1 MTPPSMRPEVCP
13 ARTEPRRPDTGRP
26 PEQRPG
32 AYVVRCACTPGLD
45 GTRGG
50 TVVDHVRLFPL
61 RPGVRWTYRV
71 HEQILP
77 SLKRLK
83 IPVRWTDLIVQHKGY
98 ADPAV
103 ETRKLERNIRILE
116 REVKERPNDP
126 FVLFNLGQS
135 AVEKREWDQALGY
148 LGRSLAGSAPTD
160 SIVRKI
166 YALIARVHQT
176 MGNLQEALRTC
187 AEGLKLDGEDAELW
201 FRKAVV
207 HRHRGE
213 RAEAERCWRLILNL
227 KRPDQFCSFDQG
239 IYGHVTRR
247 NLAALAADRGDYAE
261 AERLWQDV
269 LAECPGDREA
279 LSRLARVRET

>member
-1 MTPPSMRPEVCP
+1 
-13 ARTEPRRPDTGRP
+13 
-26 PEQRPG
+26 
-32 AYVVRCACTPGLD
+32 
-45 GTRGG
+45 
-50 TVVDHVRLFPL
+50 
-61 RPGVRWTYRV
+61 
-71 HEQILP
+71 
-77 SLKRLK
+77 
-83 IPVRWTDLIVQHKGY
+83 
-98 ADPAV
+98 
-103 ETRKLERNIRILE
+103 
-116 REVKERPNDP
+116 
-126 FVLFNLGQS
+126 
-135 AVEKREWDQALGY
+135 
-148 LGRSLAGSAPTD
+148 
-160 SIVRKI
+160 
-166 YALIARVHQT
+166 

-247 NLAALAADRGDYAE
+247 NLAAIAAERGDYAE

-269 LAECPGDREA
+269 LVECPGDREA

>member
-1 MTPPSMRPEVCP
+1 
-13 ARTEPRRPDTGRP
+13 
-26 PEQRPG
+26 
-32 AYVVRCACTPGLD
+32 
-45 GTRGG
+45 
-50 TVVDHVRLFPL
+50 
-61 RPGVRWTYRV
+61 
-71 HEQILP
+71 
-77 SLKRLK
+77 
-83 IPVRWTDLIVQHKGY
+83 VRWTDLVVQHEGY

-103 ETRKLERNIRILE
+103 EARKLDRNIRILE

-176 MGNLQEALRTC
+176 MGNLQEALGTC

-207 HRHRGE
+207 HRHLGE
-213 RAEAERCWRLILNL
+213 RAEAERCWRLILKL
-227 KRPDQFCSFDQG
+227 KRPDQFCSFDQR
-239 IYGHVTRR
+239 IYGHVTRC
-247 NLAALAADRGDYAE
+247 NLAALAAERGDRAG

-269 LAECPGDREA
+269 LAKCPGDREA
-279 LSRLARVRET
+279 LAKLERLRSMLIGR